1 MYRIIDTAP
10 YADGYDDGERYAT
23 IADARA
29 AVRDPSWSHGYD
41 SDTTEA
47 TWWVD
52 YDIIEIIDGA
62 PEDDVVDTVTIA
74 IHPEEPPCTE
84 PEHAW
89 QDGQP
94 YGDGAGVRYTDT
106 CTHCGL
112 ERVTES
118 RPQRRDNGAYAPTER
133 VSYRRDGER
142 WSPCR

>member
-1 MYRIIDTAP
+1 MYRIIDTTPGAG
-10 YADGYDDGERYAT
+10 GYDDGRRYAS
-23 IADARA
+23 IADAIDT
-29 AVRDPSWSHGYD
+29 VRDPSWDHGYGP
-41 SDTTEA
+41 DTE

-52 YDIIEIIDGA
+52 YDIAEIIDGA
-62 PEDDVVDTVTIA
+62 PDDDVVDTVTIA
-74 IHPEEPPCTE
+74 IHPAEPACSGSV
-84 PEHAW
+84 HAW

-106 CTHCGL
+106 CRHCGL

-133 VSYRRDGER
+133 VHYRRDGER